1 MKNWIYNFFS
11 EIDIKHLDPNNIKI
25 DEKSFKNFLFYY
37 IGYVTSN
44 SIKPLQEHDR
54 NKYVTLVLIDTGK
67 DALKKYG
74 DLWKK
79 IKDLI
84 RPTSSNNHDKK
95 YMKIIR

>member
-1 MKNWIYNFFS
+1 M
-11 EIDIKHLDPNNIKI
+11 
-25 DEKSFKNFLFYY
+25 
-37 IGYVTSN
+37 
-44 SIKPLQEHDR
+44 
-54 NKYVTLVLIDTGK
+54 TLVLIDTGK

-84 RPTSSNNHDKK
+84 RPASSNNYDKK

>member
-1 MKNWIYNFFS
+1 M
-11 EIDIKHLDPNNIKI
+11 
-25 DEKSFKNFLFYY
+25 
-37 IGYVTSN
+37 
-44 SIKPLQEHDR
+44 
-54 NKYVTLVLIDTGK
+54 TLVLIDTGK

-95 YMKIIR
+95 YMKIIRWWFTFEKKAVLELHHLIIVRSILYDDKYYPQSFLDECLYKLA